1 MPGFPGAA
9 CSSSSSELWLSFQAS
24 ACSRPPEPTISTR
37 TRPSLANRSA
47 CLTPA
52 SAAHAESVQD
62 PGLDQHEWQT
72 QWEALLPELAD
83 APAEALPEVGRLL
96 DDMLDDRAYD
106 RDDPEIERELE
117 TGREVVGRLDE
128 GESVDP
134 GDIAAAV
141 NAFRA
146 VYEQLVAERR
156 AP

>member
-1 MPGFPGAA
+1 MQ
-9 CSSSSSELWLSFQAS
+9 E
-24 ACSRPPEPTISTR
+24 
-37 TRPSLANRSA
+37 
-47 CLTPA
+47 
-52 SAAHAESVQD
+52 
-62 PGLDQHEWQT
+62 PGLDQHEWLT

-83 APAEALPEVGRLL
+83 APAEALPELGRLI

-117 TGREVVGRLDE
+117 TGREVVGRLE
-128 GESVDP
+128 GGESVDP

-146 VYEQLVAERR
+146 VYEQLVSAHR